1 MAEERLAMNFNLEL
15 VAAMAM
21 FAFVTS
27 VTPGPNNMMLLA
39 SGVNF
44 GVKRTL
50 PHWLGV
56 SLGHFVMLLLVG
68 AGLES
73 LLKAYPFVYQ
83 VMKVVGFAYL
93 VYLAWGVARSGAP
106 RRNGEEA
113 VQPITFFGAAAFQ
126 WVNPKA
132 WIMSI
137 GYFSNY
143 MPTDASLT
151 FVVLTCMMFS
161 VINFPSVGLWVWLG
175 AKIEHYL
182 QRDTWRKLFNW
193 TMALL
198 LVISMIPVLFV

>member
-1 MAEERLAMNFNLEL
+1 MNFNVEL

-68 AGLES
+68 AGLER
-73 LLKAYPFVYQ
+73 LLQAYPVVYQ

-106 RRNGEEA
+106 ERNGEEA
-113 VQPITFFGAAAFQ
+113 TQPITFLGAAAFQ

-132 WIMSI
+132 WIMAI

-161 VINFPSVGLWVWLG
+161 AINFPSVVLWVWLG
-175 AKIEHYL
+175 AKLEHYL
-182 QRDTWRKLFNW
+182 QQDQWRKIFNW

-198 LVISMIPVLFV
+198 LVISMVPVLFV

>member
-1 MAEERLAMNFNLEL
+1 VNFNLEVL
-15 VAAMAM
+15 AAMAM

-73 LLKAYPFVYQ
+73 LLKTYPFVYQ

-106 RRNGEEA
+106 ERHGEEA
-113 VQPITFFGAAAFQ
+113 TQPISFLGAAAFQ

-132 WIMSI
+132 WMMAV

-143 MPTDASLT
+143 MPTDASIT

-161 VINFPSVGLWVWLG
+161 AINFPSVGLWVGLG
-175 AKIEHYL
+175 AKLEHYL
-182 QRDTWRKLFNW
+182 QSDGIRKIFNGA
-193 TMALL
+193 MALL
-198 LVISMIPVLFV
+198 LITSMVPVLMI